1 MKKIDHKTLSQNYN
15 RNLIR
20 STVSTNIGINNTE
33 RLIKVYGKGA
43 TRIELLNKL
52 QKQSK
57 FKIYWYTI
65 FVILGLACL
74 IIEPKSWFTVLDLF
88 VVMVNIDLVAR
99 GKLSGII
106 VGITECFLYAFVC
119 LQSQL
124 YGEIVKTLGICV
136 PLNIF
141 SIISWTLAKRKTKKE
156 KYKKTD
162 EDEIVIKRLSKK
174 QKALY
179 LLVFA
184 GIVGASYCL
193 LRFALKQQNA
203 LILGAVSLSI
213 TILCKILTAR
223 RFMDS
228 WIIGICGDIICMLMW
243 GQTIIETGFELSQ
256 LAMIVYYLAC
266 FTNDINAYG
275 LWKNMYR
282 KVAVNGG
289 VLLAKRK
296 VNIKRIVKLRRQFKN
311 LHWDRE
317 VDTTKNT

>member
-52 QKQSK
+52 QRQSK
-57 FKIYWYTI
+57 FKIYWYAI
-65 FVILGLACL
+65 FITLGLICL
-74 IIEPKSWFTVLDLF
+74 VLEPSCWFTVLDLF
-88 VVMVNIDLVAR
+88 VVMVNIDLIAR
-99 GKLSGII
+99 GKLSGIV
-106 VGITECFLYAFVC
+106 VGIIECFLYAFVC
-119 LQSQL
+119 LQSAL

-136 PLNIF
+136 PLNVY

-162 EDEIVIKRLSKK
+162 DDDIVIKKLTKK
-174 QKALY
+174 QKLVY
-179 LLVFA
+179 LIIFA
-184 GIVGASYCL
+184 FVTGLSYCL

-203 LILGAVSLSI
+203 LILGAISLAI
-213 TILCKILTAR
+213 TITCKILTAC

-228 WIIGICGDIICMLMW
+228 WVIGILGNVICILMW
-243 GQTIIETGFELSQ
+243 GQTIFQTGFELGQ
-256 LAMIVYYLAC
+256 IAMIVYYFAC
-266 FTNDINAYG
+266 LTNDINAYG

-296 VNIKRIVKLRRQFKN
+296 VNIKKIAKLRRQFRN

-317 VDTTKNT
+317 IDISKNS

>member
-162 EDEIVIKRLSKK
+162 DDEIVIKRLSKK

-296 VNIKRIVKLRRQFKN
+296 VNIKRIVKLRRQYKN

>member
-162 EDEIVIKRLSKK
+162 DDEIVIKRLSKK

>member
-162 EDEIVIKRLSKK
+162 DDEIVIKRLSKK

-296 VNIKRIVKLRRQFKN
+296 VNIKRIVKLRRHFKN

>member
-15 RNLIR
+15 RNLLR

-162 EDEIVIKRLSKK
+162 DDEIVIKRLSKK

>member
-1 MKKIDHKTLSQNYN
+1 M
-15 RNLIR
+15 
-20 STVSTNIGINNTE
+20 
-33 RLIKVYGKGA
+33 
-43 TRIELLNKL
+43 
-52 QKQSK
+52 
-57 FKIYWYTI
+57 
-65 FVILGLACL
+65 
-74 IIEPKSWFTVLDLF
+74 
-88 VVMVNIDLVAR
+88 
-99 GKLSGII
+99 
-106 VGITECFLYAFVC
+106 GITECFLYAFVC

-124 YGEIVKTLGICV
+124 YGEIIKTLGICV

-162 EDEIVIKRLSKK
+162 DDEIVIKRLSKK

>member
-124 YGEIVKTLGICV
+124 YGEIIKTLGICV

-162 EDEIVIKRLSKK
+162 DDEIVIKRLSKK